1 MQRGERRV
9 DGVLDSDLLYHRNQF
24 CLNKLIMKE
33 KKKDILL
40 KLNPLNRARA
50 CIGCGTPCRSD
61 CGAMLHGITYIERL
75 VLVPVFRMDS
85 LVCDTDVFCVFLCGR
100 SKSDS
105 IVATTNTF
113 KGSAIILLELN
124 RIQISLRFLIRL
136 ERIGEHSIFY

>member
-50 CIGCGTPCRSD
+50 CIGCGTRYAMPKRLWSD
-61 CGAMLHGITYIERL
+61 ATWNHVHRAIGSRTCFPNGFSCLRHRCFL
-75 VLVPVFRMDS
+75 
-85 LVCDTDVFCVFLCGR
+85 CVFMWP
-100 SKSDS
+100 
-105 IVATTNTF
+105 
-113 KGSAIILLELN
+113 E
-124 RIQISLRFLIRL
+124 
-136 ERIGEHSIFY
+136 